1 MLEIAPR
8 ELEVRGQGID
18 RILGADLRERGHPLV
33 PEVRPLAR
41 AARAAWV
48 GRRVIPL
55 GREQERAVLVARE
68 VDDAAAAAGAEA
80 ELAVARAVVLARD
93 RPGAAALGL
102 VAIRAQEDAPVLD
115 LGGPVRHRPVEGRG
129 DMALSPIGEIRS
141 TP

>member
-33 PEVRPLAR
+33 PEVRALAR

-68 VDDAAAAAGAEA
+68 VDDAAAGAEA